1 MIEEK
6 TKVDL
11 NSSEL
16 FGDDDFERW
25 IREEADFGMDE
36 ISPEVSAQTVRGPAK
51 ILEIGCGTGFLLGRL
66 AGEYPEHQ
74 FHGLEPIGPG
84 FDDFTDLL
92 EKIIGTSESIEL
104 IRAGAEG
111 FQSEEKFDLIYS
123 VNVFE
128 HLEDWRKGI
137 ENCISHLSED
147 GRMIFLCPN
156 YDFPYE
162 PHFSIPIIWDK
173 KLTRRIFRK
182 KIEDYHASV
191 GNDGPWR
198 SLNFIKASEVKRHA
212 KLHGYKVTFDRS
224 IFGRM
229 LERLTTQE
237 GFSQRHGLL
246 ATIGKLA
253 IRLGLAGVFNALPQF
268 LQPYMKVTISKPVR
282 S

>member
-1 MIEEK
+1 MAVEK
-6 TKVDL
+6 TDLDL

-16 FGDDDFERW
+16 FEDDEFERQ
-25 IREEADFGMDE
+25 IREEADFGMNE
-36 ISPEVSAQTVRGPAK
+36 ISSEIIDLHGGDGKT
-51 ILEIGCGTGFLLGRL
+51 ILEVGCGTGLLL
-66 AGEYPEHQ
+66 ARMAETFPEHQ

-84 FDDFTDLL
+84 FDAFTDSL
-92 EKIIGTSESIEL
+92 EKILGSSETIEL
-104 IRAGAEG
+104 IRAGAED
-111 FQSEEKFDLIYS
+111 FETECRFDLIYS

-128 HLEDWRKGI
+128 HLEDWRRGI
-137 ENCISHLSED
+137 ENCVSHLSPG
-147 GRMIFLCPN
+147 GRIVFVCPN

-162 PHFSIPIIWDK
+162 PHFSIPIIWNK
-173 KLTRRIFRK
+173 KVTRRVFRK
-182 KIEDYHASV
+182 KIDRYHEKV
-191 GNDGPWR
+191 GNEGPWQ

-212 KLHGYKVTFDRS
+212 KVHGYKVSFDRS

-246 ATIGKLA
+246 ASIGKLA